1 MRKLLTLLLAFLALV
16 GCRTKKVE
24 TYTQRQVQKEH
35 FITYKDSS
43 QFFVQQ
49 SHKSEW
55 YDLSA
60 TSFEIELEND
70 RDSLGNAKELTY
82 TRTQDG
88 NRETIRVRN
97 GKVKIKAIRAHS
109 KSLQQADST
118 LYNNSYTH
126 AKTEVQKHEY
136 TQFKQVNKQVKSSPI
151 RHSFWLLLLA
161 LLVLII
167 WKYKPFRWKILK
179 IFKQL
184 LNRF

>member
-43 QFFVQQ
+43 QLFVQQ

-70 RDSLGNAKELTY
+70 KDSLGNAKELTY

-126 AKTEVQKHEY
+126 AKTEVQKHEIQQAEQIRKH
-136 TQFKQVNKQVKSSPI
+136 TKSTPLRYI
-151 RHSFWLLLLA
+151 LLLL
-161 LLVLII
+161 LLVVLAYVY
-167 WKYKPFRWKILK
+167 WRYKPFRWKI
-179 IFKQL
+179 
-184 LNRF
+184 